1 MCITLGTVEQD
12 TRHPLSCQR
21 QALVV
26 CRAFPMRSRLGR
38 MMRVRKPHL
47 YYGWIVVAIGF
58 ITMLLTMGIFFS
70 SGVLFAAIIADLGW
84 SRASASLPFSVALIT
99 YAGTAWLA
107 GRLFDR
113 YGPRRLFPVGAL
125 CLGIGL
131 IISAQTQAAWQLCL
145 SWGIVVAQGYNLSGF
160 APHLALAALWFSR
173 RRGIATGIILSGASV
188 GGVVIVPMAQHLV
201 DTYGWRAAYTLLGIV
216 AMACLVPLNAIW
228 QYHKPADLGLYPDGA
243 TTPPTRGH
251 SPAAT
256 SSAAPWTLRRAAVT
270 RRFWLL
276 FLLVCCLGW
285 SSNVTSVHQIAHIIS
300 NGVPS
305 LLAASIIGLL
315 SLLRAASSTLGG
327 GLSDRYGREAI
338 FTFGTLL
345 CCLGLIL
352 LAQLQPPAPIWL
364 LYGYALTFGV
374 GNGVFASAYAGATAD
389 LFFGPYLGTIL
400 GLLELGWGLGGF
412 AGSWFGGYWYDRWGS
427 YHGVFALT
435 IGISILGCVAMWL
448 AAPRRLK
455 QDRYARPSDH

>member
-1 MCITLGTVEQD
+1 
-12 TRHPLSCQR
+12 
-21 QALVV
+21 
-26 CRAFPMRSRLGR
+26 MRL
-38 MMRVRKPHL
+38 RKPHL
-47 YYGWIVVAIGF
+47 YYGWMVVAIGF
-58 ITMLLTMGIFFS
+58 ITMMLTMGIFFS

-84 SRASASLPFSVALIT
+84 SRASASLPFSVALIS

-113 YGPRRLFPVGAL
+113 YGPRRLFPLGAI
-125 CLGIGL
+125 CLGVGL
-131 IISAQTQAAWQLCL
+131 IVSAQTHAPWQLCL
-145 SWGIVVAQGYNLSGF
+145 SWGVLVAQGYNLSGF

-173 RRGIATGIILSGASV
+173 RRGIATGMILSGASV
-188 GGVVIVPMAQHLV
+188 GGVVIVPTAQYLV
-201 DTYGWRAAYTLLGIV
+201 NAYGWRAAYTLLGIA
-216 AMACLVPLNAIW
+216 AMVCLVPLNAIW
-228 QYHKPADLGLYPDGA
+228 QYHKPADLGLHPDGA
-243 TTPPTRGH
+243 TAPPTRVH
-251 SPAAT
+251 
-256 SSAAPWTLRRAAVT
+256 SSAAASSAVPWTLRRAMGT

-276 FLLVCCLGW
+276 FVLVCCLGW
-285 SSNVTSVHQIAHIIS
+285 SSNIISVHQIAHMIS

-315 SLLRAASSTLGG
+315 SLLRAASSTIGG
-327 GLSDRYGREAI
+327 GLSDRFGREVI

-345 CCLGLIL
+345 CCLGLTL
-352 LAQLQPPAPIWL
+352 LALLHPPAPVWL
-364 LYGYALTFGV
+364 LYAYALTFGV

-435 IGISILGCVAMWL
+435 IGVSLLGCVAMWL
-448 AAPRRLK
+448 AAPRRVK
-455 QDRYARPSDH
+455 QERYERPPDP

>member
-1 MCITLGTVEQD
+1 L
-12 TRHPLSCQR
+12 
-21 QALVV
+21 
-26 CRAFPMRSRLGR
+26 
-38 MMRVRKPHL
+38 RKPYV

-58 ITMLLTMGIFFS
+58 LTMMLIMGIFFS

-84 SRASASLPFSVALIT
+84 NRASASLPFSVALMS

-113 YGPRRLFPVGAL
+113 HGPRRLFPAGAV

-131 IISAQTQAAWQLCL
+131 IISAQTHAPWQLCL
-145 SWGIVVAQGYNLSGF
+145 SWGVLVAQGYNLGGF
-160 APHLALAALWFSR
+160 APHQALAALWFTR
-173 RRGIATGIILSGASV
+173 RRGIATGMILSGASV
-188 GGVVIVPMAQHLV
+188 GGVVIVPTAQYLV
-201 DTYGWRAAYTLLGIV
+201 NAYGWRAAYTLLGIA
-216 AMACLVPLNAIW
+216 AMVCLVPLNAIW

-243 TTPPTRGH
+243 TAPPARVH
-251 SPAAT
+251 
-256 SSAAPWTLRRAAVT
+256 SSAAASAAVHWTLRRAMGT

-276 FLLVCCLGW
+276 FVLVCCLGW
-285 SSNVTSVHQIAHIIS
+285 SSNIISVHQIAHMIS

-315 SLLRAASSTLGG
+315 SLLRAASSSIGG
-327 GLSDRYGREAI
+327 GLSDRFGREAI
-338 FTFGTLL
+338 FTLGTLL
-345 CCLGLIL
+345 SCLGLIL
-352 LAQLQPPAPIWL
+352 LALLHPPASVWL

-412 AGSWFGGYWYDRWGS
+412 AGSWFGGYWYDRWAS
-427 YHGVFALT
+427 YHGVFTLT
-435 IGISILGCVAMWL
+435 IGVSVLGCVAMWL
-448 AAPRRLK
+448 AAPRRVK
-455 QDRYARPSDH
+455 QDRHARPQDP